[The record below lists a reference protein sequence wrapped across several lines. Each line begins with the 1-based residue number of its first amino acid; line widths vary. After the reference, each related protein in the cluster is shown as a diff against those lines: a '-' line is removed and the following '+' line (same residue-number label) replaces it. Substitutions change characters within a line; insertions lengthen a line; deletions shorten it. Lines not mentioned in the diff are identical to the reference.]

1 MNKVNVENLGL
12 EVLEVSEEGGTVT
25 ARVTDNVIDTS
36 PICPFCGAA
45 SIKYGSRLAHYRDL
59 PHDGKPVVLSWK
71 RRRFQCTSLYPAVGR
86 AKCGRIF
93 SEANPAM
100 DEKRLMTARL
110 ADHIGRQSL
119 KRPFQAV
126 AREVGVDDQTVRQV
140 FSDWSSRNTVSA
152 STANVPRKL
161 AILSLD
167 ILKRPRPI
175 LADVDEE
182 TLIDI
187 LSSTDE
193 GKLLDSLGEFKNPEA
208 VEAVLVDLEDG
219 YVDAAREMF
228 PSAELAINLD
238 HVMRLFNEAFADE
251 LARIRRSLPDR
262 LRRAVLND
270 PTIMRQSVRTLN
282 DEQRAVL
289 DYWFERL
296 PNLEAVFS
304 TREKFLDFVEA
315 DDRDAAA
322 TAFDTWQATAAAFAE
337 SSLGLLFPKTELRR
351 SEMLNSSTF
360 KTPRSFGRVVSA
372 LQDAI
377 RTDAKGQAFDVRRAK
392 LLARLP
398 PAAVPRSNRTLGSD
412 DRGCCSGIHIPTLVE
427 EWKTIEKKAG

>member
-1 MNKVNVENLGL
+1 MHELNVESLGL
-12 EVLEVSEEGGTVT
+12 DVLEVTEERGTLT
-25 ARVTDNVIDTS
+25 ARVIDSAVDNT
-36 PICPFCGAA
+36 PRCPFCGAA
-45 SIKYGSRLAHYRDL
+45 SIKYGTRLAHYRDL

-71 RRRFQCTSLYPAVGR
+71 RRRYQCTSLYPAVGR
-86 AKCGRIF
+86 VKCGRIF
-93 SEANPAM
+93 SDYNPAM

-110 ADHIGRQSL
+110 ADHVGRQSL
-119 KRPFQAV
+119 NRPFQAV
-126 AREVGVDDQTVRQV
+126 AEEVGVDDQTVRQV

-167 ILKRPRPI
+167 ILKRPRPVF
-175 LADVDEE
+175 ADVEEE

-187 LSSTDE
+187 LPSADE
-193 GKLLDSLGEFKNPEA
+193 SKLLDSLSEFRNPEA

-238 HVMRLFNEAFADE
+238 HVMRLFNEAFAEE
-251 LARIRRSLPDR
+251 LTRIRRSLPDR

-270 PTIMRQSVRTLN
+270 PTIMRQSIRTL
-282 DEQRAVL
+282 DVEQRAVL

-296 PNLEAVFS
+296 PNLETVFS

-315 DDRDAAA
+315 DDREAAA
-322 TAFDTWQATAAAFAE
+322 AAFDTWQATATAFAE

-392 LLARLP
+392 LLSRLP
-398 PAAVPRSNRTLGSD
+398 SGAAPRSNYKA
-412 DRGCCSGIHIPTLVE
+412 DRANREPGSGIHIPTLVE
-427 EWKTIEKKAG
+427 EWTAVGKQAV